1 MDYISDLDIKE
12 DNKEFLR
19 SLLGKVSSSLDLN
32 LFNHSLNTLLYAE
45 KLVSINKVN
54 EKTRFKIYITAILHD
69 YGKKYPE
76 EVQKRI
82 AIANKKYLK
91 ARKNDFEIKSILHGF
106 AGAFIVKDEFNIEDD
121 IILNAIKYHTVGQS
135 KMNIVDKIIYVAD
148 KIEIGR
154 DYEGVDYL
162 REMSLKNIN
171 LCLFEVYK
179 NNILYI
185 IKNNKKVYS
194 QTFNIWNNICKLYGG
209 LKNGSKR

>member
-1 MDYISDLDIKE
+1 MNYIFNLNLKE
-12 DNKEFLR
+12 DNKEFLG
-19 SLLGKVSSSLDLN
+19 SLLEKISLSFDLN
-32 LFNHSLNTLLYAE
+32 LYNHSLNTLLYAE
-45 KLVSINKVN
+45 KLVAINKVS
-54 EKTRFKIYITAILHD
+54 EETRFKIYTAAILHD

-76 EVQKRI
+76 EVQEKI
-82 AIANKKYLK
+82 AMDNKKYLK
-91 ARKNDFEIKSILHGF
+91 VKKNDFKIKSILHGF

-121 IILNAIKYHTVGQS
+121 IILNAIKYHTVGRS
-135 KMNIVDKIIYVAD
+135 KMNIVDKIIYIAD

-162 REMSLKNIN
+162 REISLKNIN

-185 IKNNKKVYS
+185 IKNNKEVYS

>member
-82 AIANKKYLK
+82 AIANK
-91 ARKNDFEIKSILHGF
+91 
-106 AGAFIVKDEFNIEDD
+106 NI
-121 IILNAIKYHTVGQS
+121 
-135 KMNIVDKIIYVAD
+135 
-148 KIEIGR
+148 
-154 DYEGVDYL
+154 
-162 REMSLKNIN
+162 
-171 LCLFEVYK
+171 
-179 NNILYI
+179 
-185 IKNNKKVYS
+185 
-194 QTFNIWNNICKLYGG
+194 
-209 LKNGSKR
+209 

>member
-1 MDYISDLDIKE
+1 MVAIVKTQLKPLQ
-12 DNKEFLR
+12 K
-19 SLLGKVSSSLDLN
+19 SLSFDLN
-32 LFNHSLNTLLYAE
+32 LYNHSLNTLLYAE
-45 KLVSINKVN
+45 KLVAINKVS
-54 EKTRFKIYITAILHD
+54 EEARFKIYTAAILHD

-76 EVQKRI
+76 EVQEKI
-82 AIANKKYLK
+82 AMDNKKYLK
-91 ARKNDFEIKSILHGF
+91 VKKNDFKIKSILHGF

-121 IILNAIKYHTVGQS
+121 IILNAIKYHTVGRS
-135 KMNIVDKIIYVAD
+135 KMNIVDKIIYIAD

-162 REMSLKNIN
+162 REISLKNIN

-185 IKNNKKVYS
+185 IKNNKEVYS

>member
-91 ARKNDFEIKSILHGF
+91 ARKMIL
-106 AGAFIVKDEFNIEDD
+106 K
-121 IILNAIKYHTVGQS
+121 
-135 KMNIVDKIIYVAD
+135 
-148 KIEIGR
+148 
-154 DYEGVDYL
+154 
-162 REMSLKNIN
+162 
-171 LCLFEVYK
+171 
-179 NNILYI
+179 
-185 IKNNKKVYS
+185 
-194 QTFNIWNNICKLYGG
+194 
-209 LKNGSKR
+209 